1 MLRSS
6 TSFYQR
12 GVHPSK
18 TMLDY
23 VSSNWS
29 QTLENLHP
37 FSGLLGAVGVL
48 VAFVAFGATGSYG
61 DEASA
66 EARLAAA
73 SAQGDSAETH
83 APRLAT
89 YR

>member
-6 TSFYQR
+6 PSCCQR

-29 QTLENLHP
+29 RTLENRRS
-37 FSGLLGAVGVL
+37 FFGLPGAVGVL
-48 VAFVAFGATGSYG
+48 VAFVAFGATGSYD

-73 SAQGDSAETH
+73 STQGDSAETH
-83 APRLAT
+83 ASRFAT